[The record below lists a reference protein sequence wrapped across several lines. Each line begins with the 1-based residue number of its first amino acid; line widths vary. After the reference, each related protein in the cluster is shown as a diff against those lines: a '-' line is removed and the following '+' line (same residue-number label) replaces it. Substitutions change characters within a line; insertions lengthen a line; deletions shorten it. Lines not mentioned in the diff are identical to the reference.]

1 MITGLIPR
9 LKTIFKIDGK
19 ENVIVYGRFENIESI
34 SGVKNFSQ
42 GGGKKLV
49 TKCRIHE
56 IQNQSGQQISKMDFW
71 FKKLV
76 LGCGWRMRDSK
87 SFLPHVKSFFPLTL
101 FKKKIWNWTND
112 IVLNIDD
119 RRFGNIEKRLKLFS
133 ENWTFIFL
141 VNILSILGSL
151 YFSDVGAEKNCN
163 FTNSSLMFIF
173 IFGNVIYDVFTL
185 IETIRRWDFEYFG
198 LSWIDFSHVTI
209 KIFEYPKMIFSNI
222 PLSFDK
228 LL

>member
-1 MITGLIPR
+1 MIIGLIPR
-9 LKTIFKIDGK
+9 LKTMFKIDGK
-19 ENVIVYGRFENIESI
+19 ENVIVYDRFENIESI

-49 TKCRIHE
+49 IKWQE
-56 IQNQSGQQISKMDFW
+56 VQNQNGQQISEMYVW
-71 FKKLV
+71 FKRLV

-87 SFLPHVKSFFPLTL
+87 SFLPLVKSFFPLTL
-101 FKKKIWNWTND
+101 LKKKNWNWTSG
-112 IVLNIDD
+112 IVLRIDH

-141 VNILSILGSL
+141 VDILSILGSL
-151 YFSDVGAEKNCN
+151 FFSDVGAEKNCN

-185 IETIRRWDFEYFG
+185 METIRRWDFQYFG
-198 LSWIDFSHVTI
+198 LSWIDFSHVI
-209 KIFEYPKMIFSNI
+209 FKLFEYPKMIFSNI
-222 PLSFDK
+222 PFSFHK
-228 LL
+228 WL